1 MNDRARAIELLKQA
15 RTILA
20 ERLAELVLEQGEE
33 LLADARGDSYM
44 NEIESLY
51 EQIGHKLSHVN
62 QMLSNLPADVGAAV
76 GGGPQTHTAATQH
89 AAASTFTVATEPAPN
104 ADAVVHDT
112 TPVLLGPVTISPPGL
127 PAPKAASSTT
137 SRATTSAL
145 QAFAAQIQA
154 GDLLAAGRTLALLFD
169 VEEPRAVAC
178 AATFAQRVRK
188 EAAFFRKVME
198 LRSELYSAD
207 TQRALLLLL
216 DCFGLSRGESAEILR
231 TVQRRRRTGHG

>member
-1 MNDRARAIELLKQA
+1 MNERARAIELLKQA

-20 ERLAELVLEQGEE
+20 ERLAELVLDQGEE

-62 QMLSNLPADVGAAV
+62 QMLSNLPADVSAA
-76 GGGPQTHTAATQH
+76 PQTHTAAAQH

-112 TPVLLGPVTISPPGL
+112 TPALLGPITICPPGL
-127 PAPKAASSTT
+127 PAPKTASSVT

-154 GDLLAAGRTLALLFD
+154 GDLLAAGRTLAILFD

-198 LRSELYSAD
+198 LRSELYSTD

-231 TVQRRRRTGHG
+231 TVQRRRRTGHA